1 MNNITSRWKQIP
13 WHKARPVLEKA
24 QAIYNSAMERSAP
37 LRARWSAKA
46 SYWINKAVGDD
57 PALQKPRSV
66 LWIAGVILSVFLLWS
81 YFAVIDEV
89 TRAPGQVIAS
99 SRTQLIQSQD
109 GGILED
115 LLVEE
120 GDTVEKEQVLAR
132 IDRTRVAAA
141 YEETRS
147 QVAALTARVE
157 RLQAELFGV
166 EPEFSPIVQNYPDF
180 VRNQRKL
187 WSVRQTALEEELS
200 SLVKIRNLIQQELE
214 MNKPLLELGDVSM
227 TEVLRLERQAADYA
241 AQITNKRNK
250 YIQDVQAELSKARE
264 ELTANE
270 QLLTQRKYMLEQT
283 ELRAPMKGIVKNVKI
298 TTLGGVI
305 KPGEDIMQIVP
316 LEDNLQI
323 EAKVRPADIGFLRL
337 GMATAIK
344 IDAYDPS
351 IYGDLPGELI
361 FISADTIDEELRQG
375 EEPYY
380 RVRVKAKSRQFS
392 GRPDEDLDIQPGMTA
407 TAEIKT
413 GERTVLQYLSKPVT
427 KTLANSMGER

>member
-1 MNNITSRWKQIP
+1 MNNITSQWKQIP
-13 WHKARPVLEKA
+13 WHKARPVLKKA
-24 QAIYNSAMERSAP
+24 QAIYNNAMERSAP
-37 LRARWSAKA
+37 QRARWSAKA

-66 LWIAGVILSVFLLWS
+66 LWIAGIILSVFLLWS

-109 GGILED
+109 GGVLED

-120 GDTVEKEQVLAR
+120 GDTVEKDEILAR

-166 EPEFSPIVQNYPDF
+166 EPELSAIVQNYPDF
-180 VRNQRKL
+180 VANQRKL
-187 WSVRQTALEEELS
+187 WRVRQTALEEELS
-200 SLVKIRNLIQQELE
+200 SLVKIRKLIEQELE
-214 MNKPLLELGDVSM
+214 MNKPLLQLGDVSM

-316 LEDNLQI
+316 LEDNLQV

-337 GMATAIK
+337 GMQTAIK